1 MSLTKEEKSAI
12 VKEYGQGE
20 ADTGSAE
27 VQVAILTERVRRL
40 TEHLKANKKDHHTSR
55 GLLKMVGQRR
65 RLLNY
70 VMKKDYQRYKALI
83 EKLGIRK

>member
-1 MSLTKEEKSAI
+1 MTLTKDEKTAI
-12 VKEYGQGE
+12 VKEYGLSE
-20 ADTGSAE
+20 TNTGLSE
-27 VQVAILTERVRRL
+27 VQIAILTERIKRL
-40 TEHLKANKKDHHTSR
+40 TEHLKVNKKDHHTSR

-70 VMKKDYQRYKALI
+70 VMKQDYQRYKGLI